1 MLTNTFIHV
10 PGFGIKSEQRIWS
23 SGVHSWEDLL
33 SQDLTRFYLK
43 RADALKQCI
52 EDSVEHL
59 SKGNPNYF
67 GSLLPTNQF
76 WRIFPEFRESTAF
89 LDIETTG
96 LDSWSNEITTIALY
110 DGKSIS
116 TYVQDQNLADF
127 PRDVQKYK
135 VIVTYN
141 GKSFDVPFI
150 ESYFRVKM
158 PQVHIDLR
166 YLLKSLG
173 YTGGLKACEKKA
185 GFDRGELEGVDGY
198 FAVLLW
204 DDYQRNRN
212 QKALETL
219 LAYNIQDV
227 VNLECLMVLSYNLKL
242 KETPF
247 TASHQLAPPFWPEI
261 QFKADLETIQRIR
274 EGRILSWQKQ

>member
-96 LDSWSNEITTIALY
+96 LDSWSNKITTIALY

-173 YTGGLKACEKKA
+173 YTGGLKGCEKKA
-185 GFDRGELEGVDGY
+185 GIDRGELEGVDGY

-261 QFKADLETIQRIR
+261 QFKADLETIERIW
-274 EGRILSWQKQ
+274 EGRISSWQKQ